1 MMAASLLPALIL
13 LLLLFA
19 LWKRQ
24 PVFDQFL
31 EGCREGLRT
40 AVSVLP
46 SLAAM
51 MIAIAALTGSGLLD
65 ALLGLLSAPL
75 RAIGMPAETAPLFLL
90 RPLSGSASLAM
101 VEELISR
108 HGPDS
113 RIGLISCTM
122 VGSSETIFYTV
133 CLYLG
138 AIREKRAG
146 YAIPCALLGATAGM
160 LLAAW
165 LY

>member
-1 MMAASLLPALIL
+1 MSSLVLPAL
-13 LLLLFA
+13 LLLLLLWA

-24 PVFDQFL
+24 PAFDQFL
-31 EGCREGLRT
+31 TGCREGLQT

-46 SLAAM
+46 SLIAM
-51 MIAIAALTGSGLLD
+51 LIAIAALTSSGLLD
-65 ALLGLLSAPL
+65 ALFGWLAGPL
-75 RAIGMPAETAPLFLL
+75 AAVGMPAEAAPLFLL

-101 VEELISR
+101 VQELVSR

-113 RIGLISCTM
+113 RIGLIACTM

-138 AIREKRAG
+138 AIQEKRAG
-146 YAIPCALLGATAGM
+146 YAIPCALVGAAVGM
-160 LLAAW
+160 LLAVW